1 MCGRFV
7 QFSSLRTLETNF
19 PIDSVSVDIKAS
31 YNVAP
36 TQEVLAIIHRNGR
49 RLEKLR
55 WGLVPSWAKDLTGAS
70 RLINARAETV
80 AQKPSFRAAFKRRRC
95 LIMADGFYE
104 WLGEKGSK
112 QPYFIALP
120 SNRPFA
126 FGGLWETWKSKD
138 AADDD
143 PVYKSCTILTT
154 AASESMR
161 DIHHRMPVI
170 LQPEAYEDW
179 LDPEIHNA
187 DRLAVVLQDHLVR
200 KLQYYPVSKL
210 VNRVQNNSP
219 ENIQPQKRLSE

>member
-7 QFSSLRTLETNF
+7 QFSSLRTLEAHF
-19 PIDSVSVDIKAS
+19 PIDSIAADVNAS

-36 TQEVLAIIHRNGR
+36 TQEVLAIIHQDGR

-55 WGLVPSWAKDLTGAS
+55 WGLVPSWAKDLAGAA
-70 RLINARAETV
+70 RLINARAETA

-95 LIMADGFYE
+95 LVMADGFYE
-104 WLGEKGSK
+104 WQGEKGSK

-154 AASESMR
+154 AASESIQ

-170 LQPEAYEDW
+170 LQPDAYEDW
-179 LDPEIHNA
+179 LNPEIHDA
-187 DRLAVVLQDHLVR
+187 DRLAVILQNHLVR
-200 KLQYYPVSKL
+200 EMQYYPVSKL
-210 VNRVQNNSP
+210 VNRVQNNSA
-219 ENIQPQKRLSE
+219 ENIKPLDQI

>member
-7 QFSSLRTLETNF
+7 QFSSLRTLEAHF
-19 PIDSVSVDIKAS
+19 PIDSIAGDVRAS

-36 TQEVLAIIHRNGR
+36 TQQVLAIIHQDGR

-55 WGLVPSWAKDLTGAS
+55 WGLVPSWAKDLSGAS
-70 RLINARAETV
+70 RLINARAETA

-104 WLGEKGSK
+104 WQGQKGSK
-112 QPYFIALP
+112 QPYFFALP
-120 SNRPFA
+120 SKRPFA
-126 FGGLWETWKSKD
+126 FGGLWETWKSKN

-143 PVYKSCTILTT
+143 PAYKSCTILTT
-154 AASESMR
+154 AASKSMQ

-170 LQPEAYEDW
+170 LQPEAYDDW
-179 LDPEIHNA
+179 LDPEIHDA
-187 DRLAVVLQDHLVR
+187 DRLAVMLQNHLVR
-200 KLQYYPVSKL
+200 EMQHYPVSKL

-219 ENIQPQKRLSE
+219 ANINPLTKV

>member
-7 QFSSLRTLETNF
+7 QFSSLRTLETYF
-19 PIDSVSVDIKAS
+19 PIDSITGDVVAS

-36 TQEVLAIIHRNGR
+36 TREVLAIIHQNGR
-49 RLEKLR
+49 RLEKLH

-104 WLGEKGSK
+104 WQGAKGSK

-120 SNRPFA
+120 SNSPFA
-126 FGGLWETWKSKD
+126 FAGLWESWKSKE
-138 AADDD
+138 ASDDD
-143 PVYKSCTILTT
+143 PVYQSCTILTT
-154 AASESMR
+154 AASESVQE
-161 DIHHRMPVI
+161 IHHRMPVI

-179 LDPEIHNA
+179 LDPEVQEA
-187 DRLAVVLQDHLVR
+187 DRLEDVLQNHHVR
-200 KLQYYPVSKL
+200 KMQYYPVSKL
-210 VNRVQNNSP
+210 VNRVHNNSAACIKP
-219 ENIQPQKRLSE
+219 LSES

>member
-7 QFSSLRTLETNF
+7 QFSSLRTLETYF
-19 PIDSVSVDIKAS
+19 PIDSIAGDVVAN

-36 TQEVLAIIHRNGR
+36 TQEVLAIIHQNDR

-55 WGLVPSWAKDLTGAS
+55 WGLVPSWAKNLTAAS

-104 WLGEKGSK
+104 WQGEKGSK

-120 SNRPFA
+120 SKRPFA
-126 FGGLWETWKSKD
+126 FGGLWETWKSKE
-138 AADDD
+138 ASDDD

-154 AASESMR
+154 AASESVQI
-161 DIHHRMPVI
+161 IHHRMPVI
-170 LQPEAYEDW
+170 FQPEAYDDW
-179 LDPEIHNA
+179 LNPKIQEA
-187 DRLAVVLQDHLVR
+187 DRLEDVLQNHLVR
-200 KLQYYPVSKL
+200 NMQYYPVSKL
-210 VNRVQNNSP
+210 VNRVQNNSA
-219 ENIQPQKRLSE
+219 ENITPLSGS

>member
-7 QFSSLRTLETNF
+7 QFSSLRTLEAHF
-19 PIDSVSVDIKAS
+19 PIDAIAADVAAS

-36 TQEVLAIIHRNGR
+36 TQEVLAIIHQDGH
-49 RLEKLR
+49 RLVKLR
-55 WGLVPSWAKDLTGAS
+55 WGLVPAWAKDLAGAS
-70 RLINARAETV
+70 RLINARAETA

-104 WLGEKGSK
+104 WQGEKGSK

-126 FGGLWETWKSKD
+126 FGGLWETWKSKT

-154 AASESMR
+154 AASESIR
-161 DIHHRMPVI
+161 AIHHRMPVV
-170 LQPEAYEDW
+170 LRPEAYEDW
-179 LDPEIHNA
+179 LNPQIQDA
-187 DRLAVVLQDHLVR
+187 DRLSVILQDHLVR
-200 KLQYYPVSKL
+200 KMRYYPVSKR
-210 VNRVQNNSP
+210 VNRVQNNAAD
-219 ENIQPQKRLSE
+219 NIQPLTEG